1 MRQQIIKKLSNLPKV
16 TQLVSGAARTLKQ
29 ALLFTLHYLFPEEAV
44 WCPQSCRNEQEG

>member
-29 ALLFTLHYLFPEEAV
+29 ALLFTLHYLFPKEAV